1 MVSYIAKLFS
11 NKSLSVD
18 WFVSKNELTGD
29 IYFYGPQVAKD
40 LGYGGDKYT
49 SDRVARAITNHCD
62 DAVHKSKQELID
74 LFGTDQINGI
84 KFNNNGGKVIDES
97 DLYNLIMGSKLPTAK
112 AFKKWVTKEVL
123 PTIRKTGGYLNPDSN
138 IDWNNLD
145 NIQRILDVAKE
156 EREKRLLAEQ
166 TIKQQAPKVRYCNEV
181 LEANDTKVTSIIA
194 SEFGMSARRLNQ
206 ILNDLKIQRKVGGTW
221 ILYSEF
227 QGKGYVKT
235 KTSTFT
241 KSDGSTGSSTLMCWT
256 QEGRRFLYEK
266 LISEGYKYKG

>member
-1 MVSYIAKLFS
+1 MKDFKVQQFQNNKLF
-11 NKSLSVD
+11 NGNLI
-18 WFVSKNELTGD
+18 VSRDTETD
-29 IYFYGPQVAKD
+29 EVYFYAKQAAMI
-40 LGYGGDKYT
+40 LGYKDT
-49 SDRVARAITNHCD
+49 DQAIRIHCD
-62 DAVHKSKQELID
+62 DAKMLNYTD
-74 LFGTDQINGI
+74 LQLLFKPVLNKGLS
-84 KFNNNGGKVIDES
+84 FSPRGGKVIDES
-97 DLYNLIMGSKLPTAK
+97 DLYNLILGSKLPTAK
-112 AFKKWVTKEVL
+112 AFKRWVTKEVL
-123 PTIRKTGGYLNPDSN
+123 PTIRKTGGYLNPNAN
-138 IDWNNLD
+138 IDWSNLD
-145 NIQRILDVAKE
+145 NIQKILDVAKE

-181 LEANDTKVTSIIA
+181 LEATDTKVTSIIA
-194 SEFGMSARRLNQ
+194 SEFGMSAKKLNK